1 MPWQQQSRSCR
12 VFLGVAY
19 LASLPFAILCFRA
32 PNEFSPQWAILAITS
47 VFVATIN
54 IRLPNLSA
62 VISMGDVFII
72 LILIRFGPGSALVA
86 YWANILAAHA
96 AEIFRRYGR
105 DLKGKILVHRW
116 VFNLACCAIS
126 TWTMYWLY
134 RLVLMLDLPIA
145 GIWFSGCS
153 ASRWAG
159 SWSTRRLYPS
169 PFPSG

>member
-1 MPWQQQSRSCR
+1 MHWQQQSRSCR
-12 VFLGVAY
+12 IYLGAAY
-19 LASLPFAILCFRA
+19 LVSVPFAVLCFRA
-32 PNEFSPQWAILAITS
+32 PNEFSLQWAILAVTS
-47 VFVATIN
+47 IFVATIN

-72 LILIRFGPGSALVA
+72 LILIRFGPGPALVA
-86 YWANILAAHA
+86 YWTNILAAHT

-105 DLKGKILVHRW
+105 NLKGKILVHRW
-116 VFNLACCAIS
+116 VFNLACCTIS
-126 TWTMYWLY
+126 TWTMYKLY

-159 SWSTRRLYPS
+159 SWS
-169 PFPSG
+169 